1 MIRARIESTL
11 WVSIVLTYLFAG
23 VPAVSAEPPGIA
35 EGFAKCKVINDDQA
49 RLDCLKK
56 LLASS
61 PPAKPPAEGVV
72 DRWPLVVTPPPPGG
86 GGREAVSI
94 MRTADTTRS
103 DPDLAG
109 LMIRCQ
115 EKPGF
120 QVLLAL
126 VRPLPPRAQRDVVVN
141 PMTTP
146 SVIHAEVSSLGTGVV
161 LPVEP
166 AMFTTG
172 PWRDLKEFSVLIHD
186 PEADIRGVIPLDG
199 LAPAMARLSAR
210 CPSG

>member
-1 MIRARIESTL
+1 MPHLRIESIL
-11 WVSIVLTYLFAG
+11 WTVVLLYLLG
-23 VPAVSAEPPGIA
+23 GTSAALAEQPEIA
-35 EGFAKCKVINDDQA
+35 QGFANCVVIKDDRA
-49 RLDCLKK
+49 RLDCIKK
-56 LLASS
+56 LVA
-61 PPAKPPAEGVV
+61 PPPSADPSAEGAQ

-86 GGREAVSI
+86 SHEAVSI

-103 DPDLAG
+103 DSDLAG

-120 QVLLAL
+120 EVLLAL
-126 VRPLPPRAQRDVVVN
+126 VRPLPPRARRDVVVN
-141 PMTTP
+141 ATTTP
-146 SVIHAEVSSLGTGVV
+146 SVIHAAVSSLGTGVV
-161 LPVEP
+161 LPLEP

-172 PWRDLKEFSVLIHD
+172 QWRDLKELSVLIHD

-199 LAPAMARLSAR
+199 LAAAMAKLSAR